1 MSGPMG
7 WVTMI
12 GPSDEQVEYRLTG
25 GHGCGKS
32 VAVDAAPL
40 VAAIEAKAEA
50 AGASVASLLANREA
64 KRAFFRARGLIRSKG
79 TARFTGF
86 DAVEVAAAAG
96 LDARDLYGEQTLP
109 PRPTDG
115 QVEYHLDAS
124 ERPLVWVGN
133 GLTEFDIAPGSVL
146 APERFQAARRL
157 MHGEDPRTGQTLVEP
172 KLAIAP
178 AAKLPA
184 APLARAIRRA
194 AAERSV
200 NPASLLDSKRKQ
212 DAFRRM
218 ESQLKRFGE
227 SHRVPVSTVLKL
239 ADAVGIDAVGLY
251 GEDLVEKAV
260 AAEAGGRL
268 DARALLRAVEVRAT
282 ETGQQPADL
291 FDAAFMKRRYVQT
304 EGEGARRLRDLP
316 MDVREAVAMAKAAG
330 LSPEDVWD
338 AEEIKAALLEGRV
351 QVGNF
356 GADVTLDLAKSKSAF
371 LAYAPEE
378 IAAQVEGIYTAA
390 GRESI
395 GALERWT
402 AYAMRGHHGDGDE
415 AETVTTSGFSGWMM
429 VHRAARPVDGAPYG
443 DPHFHLHFTL
453 ANMVKGTDGKWSTM
467 ASGGRDLHRHTRATQ
482 SLMNARIRR
491 ELTDT
496 FGISFRREERTG
508 AWEIAAIPEATIRL
522 FSKRDS
528 QVRDLLTK
536 LGIDYDSATTRER
549 TAASTASKAAKN
561 GEAAGVEDDVLRAYW
576 QAEGRAAGDDPDAIA
591 ASAMEQARA
600 DRNPSLD
607 ELGAQVFDPKT
618 GLTSHSKEFTHAAAI
633 AAVLDALP
641 YGVANAEEAEQLTTS
656 VLRHAGYAVQLNP
669 KGAQHFTHADRYT
682 TADVVAAEALIVSE
696 ATNRLGTQAAVVSR
710 DTVDMTLSTVEAQH
724 GGTFAFSDEQRAVL
738 ERLLTA
744 GHGIDAVVGIAGA
757 GKTTIMD
764 TARQAWEAYGLVIAG
779 ASTAA
784 VAAANLKAEAGIESR
799 TLAAWL
805 TGIRNGGPGLTGV
818 DVLVVDEAAMCD
830 DRDIAELLTHAAMTG
845 TKVVGIGDPKQLH
858 SPGIGGSFAAV
869 HHIVGGLSL
878 NENFRQKDAIERR
891 ALELWRDDN
900 RVEALR
906 TFAGTGRVHA
916 LADKDATLAAM
927 LTIWA
932 DKRAA
937 HTDDHTAVQQLL
949 MLAATNE
956 VVEELNV
963 GARALRKENGDLT
976 GPEYTYALPG
986 GGELMLS
993 VGDQVLL
1000 RINDYRG
1007 KRTRGENEDVL
1018 NGLRGIVRAVDE
1030 ERRVLIEW
1038 REKTADGHRD
1048 VAEWVEADYIAQG
1061 GLSLGY
1067 AITGHKSQGLSV
1079 QEALVYGPGAQ
1090 ANALYTMMS
1099 RDKKESH
1106 LFLPLSVYE
1115 TDADRARSGDALTEQ
1130 EQLDRAVAG
1139 LIREIENG
1147 TEERM
1152 ILSELPRNAVPAHV
1166 RQAVADLPIP
1176 RGPGAGELH
1185 DADAPREGAE
1195 PEVRST
1201 PATAG
1206 RREALTTLPEA
1217 APTADRPYVHLS
1229 NSALRDAVRKAAT
1242 AARATSTAAEK
1253 AEAAADHAEREAAA
1267 GSGPNSLALHRRH
1280 QDVAEQAAAIREVRA
1295 LDSTIAERTARLN
1308 GTQARIEGLEQQ
1320 LAATGR
1326 FGRRPALRGDERA
1339 AVEADREA
1347 LLRTCEATGQELE
1360 QMNARLQEVAE
1371 QAGPVSEHEA
1381 VLTEA
1386 DMPQQ
1391 EKAVLLRRAMDKDNE
1406 SAKQLRAEAIKARS
1420 TARGADHRVSSLQ
1433 KEGRL
1438 RTQRRGQH
1446 LDADESVAPSSPKP
1460 ESSYA
1465 NRTAMDHTQPGP
1477 PPDSAQDAPPV

>member
-1 MSGPMG
+1 
-7 WVTMI
+7 MI

-32 VAVDAAPL
+32 TTVDAAPL
-40 VAAIEAKAEA
+40 VAAIEAKAAA
-50 AGASVASLLANREA
+50 AGAPVASLLGSREA

-79 TARFTGF
+79 TARLTGF

-96 LDARDLYGEQTLP
+96 LEARDLYGEQALP
-109 PRPTDG
+109 PRAADG
-115 QVEYHLDAS
+115 QVDYHLDAS

-133 GLTEFDIAPGSVL
+133 GLTEFDITPGSIL
-146 APERFQAARRL
+146 APEHFQAARRL

-200 NPASLLDSKRKQ
+200 NPVSLLDSKRKQ

-227 SHRVPVSTVLKL
+227 SHRIPASTLLKL
-239 ADAVGIDAVGLY
+239 ADAVGIDAVDLY
-251 GEDLVEKAV
+251 GEDTLEKAV
-260 AAEAGGRL
+260 AAEAGGQL
-268 DARALLRAVEVRAT
+268 DARALLRAVEARAT

-291 FDAAFMKRRYVQT
+291 FTAASLKRRYAQT
-304 EGEGARRLRDLP
+304 VGEGERRLRDLP

-330 LSPEDVWD
+330 LAPEDVWD
-338 AEEIKAALLEGRV
+338 AEEIQAALLEGRV

-371 LAYAPEE
+371 LAYAPKE
-378 IAAQVEGIYTAA
+378 IAAKVEGIYTSA

-415 AETVTTSGFSGWMM
+415 AETVKTSGFSGWMM
-429 VHRAARPVDGAPYG
+429 VHRAARPVDAALFG

-491 ELTDT
+491 ELTNE

-528 QVRDLLTK
+528 QVRALLTK

-561 GEAAGVEDDVLRAYW
+561 GEAAGVADDVLRDYW
-576 QAEGRAAGDDPDAIA
+576 QAEGRAAGDDPEAIA
-591 ASAMEQARA
+591 ASAMEQDRA
-600 DRNPSLD
+600 DQNPGLD
-607 ELGAQVFDPKT
+607 ELCAQVFDPKS

-656 VLRHAGYAVQLNP
+656 VLRRAGYAVQLNP

-682 TADVVAAEALIVSE
+682 TADIVAAEALIVSE
-696 ATNRLGTQAAVVSR
+696 ATNRLNERTAVVSR

-724 GGTFAFSDEQRAVL
+724 GGSFAFSDEQRAVL

-744 GHGIDAVVGIAGA
+744 GHGIDSVEGIAGS

-764 TARQAWEAYGLVIAG
+764 TARQAWEAHGLVIAG

-799 TLAAWL
+799 TLASWL
-805 TGIRNGGPGLTGV
+805 TGIRRGGPGLNGV

-830 DRDIAELLTHAAMTG
+830 DRDVAELLTHAAKTG

-878 NENFRQKDAIERR
+878 SENFRQKDLVERR
-891 ALELWRDDN
+891 ALELWRDDK

-906 TFAGTGRVHA
+906 AFAGTGRVHA

-927 LTIWA
+927 LTVWA
-932 DKRAA
+932 DKRAV

-949 MLAATNE
+949 MMAATNE
-956 VVEELNV
+956 IVEELNV
-963 GARALRKENGDLT
+963 GARALRKASGDLT
-976 GPEYTYALPG
+976 GQEHVYALPG
-986 GGELMLS
+986 GGELTLS

-1000 RINDYRG
+1000 RANDYRG
-1007 KRTRGENEDVL
+1007 KRSRGEHEDVL
-1018 NGLRGIVRAVDE
+1018 NGYRGIVRAVDE
-1030 ERRVLIEW
+1030 ERRVLVEW

-1048 VAEWVEADYIAQG
+1048 VAEWVDADYIAQG

-1115 TDADRARSGDALTEQ
+1115 TDADRARGGDALTEQ

-1139 LIREIENG
+1139 LIREIESG

-1152 ILSELPRNAVPAHV
+1152 ILTELPKNAVPAHV
-1166 RQAVADLPIP
+1166 RQAVADLPTP
-1176 RGPGAGELH
+1176 RAPGAGDTH
-1185 DADAPREGAE
+1185 DTDGPEDAPE
-1195 PEVRST
+1195 PEEMHT
-1201 PATAG
+1201 PGTTERPTAPASAQDP
-1206 RREALTTLPEA
+1206 AL
-1217 APTADRPYVHLS
+1217 TADRPYAHLS
-1229 NSALRDAVRKAAT
+1229 NAALQDAIRKAAT
-1242 AARATSTAAEK
+1242 AVRATRTTAEK
-1253 AEAAADHAEREAAA
+1253 AEAAADRAEHQAAA
-1267 GSGPNSLALHRRH
+1267 GTGPNVLAFNRKH
-1280 QDVAEQAAAIREVRA
+1280 QDLTTRAEAIREVRTVTDGIA
-1295 LDSTIAERTARLN
+1295 QHTDAHNRVEERLQQLDNQLSASGRFGRSVLRGDHRVHAEAERETLQRQRIEVVRALETLHGRLHGLSSVAGLDAEHEAVFAEVELLKRDRATLMGRAQAEDN
-1308 GTQARIEGLEQQ
+1308 QVAKQARIE
-1320 LAATGR
+1320 
-1326 FGRRPALRGDERA
+1326 
-1339 AVEADREA
+1339 
-1347 LLRTCEATGQELE
+1347 
-1360 QMNARLQEVAE
+1360 ARK
-1371 QAGPVSEHEA
+1371 
-1381 VLTEA
+1381 T
-1386 DMPQQ
+1386 
-1391 EKAVLLRRAMDKDNE
+1391 
-1406 SAKQLRAEAIKARS
+1406 RS
-1420 TARGADHRVSSLQ
+1420 TAQGAAHRAAGLREELFRRKGERTDSEALPESPRPPQSVSRYADHTSTELQ
-1433 KEGRL
+1433 
-1438 RTQRRGQH
+1438 QH
-1446 LDADESVAPSSPKP
+1446 EAP
-1460 ESSYA
+1460 
-1465 NRTAMDHTQPGP
+1465 
-1477 PPDSAQDAPPV
+1477 DAPTAEPLL

>member
-1 MSGPMG
+1 MG

-40 VAAIEAKAEA
+40 IAAIEAKAEA
-50 AGASVASLLANREA
+50 AGAPVASLLANREA
-64 KRAFFRARGLIRSKG
+64 KRAFFRARGLLRSKG
-79 TARFTGF
+79 AARFTGF

-96 LDARDLYGEQTLP
+96 LDARDLYGEQALP
-109 PRPTDG
+109 PRAADG
-115 QVEYHLDAS
+115 QVDYHLDAS
-124 ERPLVWVGN
+124 ERPLVWIGG
-133 GLTEFDIAPGSVL
+133 GLTEFDIASGSTL
-146 APERFQAARRL
+146 APEQFPAARRL
-157 MHGEDPRTGQTLVEP
+157 MLGEDPRTGQTLVEP

-227 SHRVPVSTVLKL
+227 THRVPVSTVLKL
-239 ADAVGIDAVGLY
+239 ADAVGIDAVDLY
-251 GEDLVEKAV
+251 GEETVEKAV
-260 AAEAGGRL
+260 AAEAGGHL
-268 DARALLRAVEVRAT
+268 DARALLRAVEARAT
-282 ETGQQPADL
+282 EAGQQPADL
-291 FDAAFMKRRYVQT
+291 FEAASMKRRYTQT

-330 LSPEDVWD
+330 LTPEDVWD

-351 QVGNF
+351 QVGNR

-378 IAAQVEGIYTAA
+378 VAAQVEGIYTAA

-402 AYAMRGHHGDGDE
+402 AYAMRGHHGDGEE
-415 AETVTTSGFSGWMM
+415 AETVKTSGFSGWMM

-453 ANMVKGTDGKWSTM
+453 ANMVKGTDGMWSTM

-491 ELTDT
+491 ELTNE

-528 QVRDLLTK
+528 QVRELLTK

-561 GEAAGVEDDVLRAYW
+561 GEAAGVGDDVLRAYW
-576 QAEGRAAGDDPDAIA
+576 QAEGRTAGDDPDAIA
-591 ASAMEQARA
+591 ASAMERDRA
-600 DRNPSLD
+600 GQNPALD
-607 ELGAQVFDPKT
+607 ELCAQVFDPKT

-633 AAVLDALP
+633 SAVLDALP
-641 YGVANAEEAEQLTTS
+641 YGVADAAEAEQLTNS

-669 KGAQHFTHADRYT
+669 KGAQHFAHADRYT
-682 TADVVAAEALIVSE
+682 TADVVAAEALIISE
-696 ATNRLGTQAAVVSR
+696 ATNRLSTQAAVVSN

-744 GHGIDAVVGIAGA
+744 GHGIDAVVGIAGS

-764 TARQAWEAYGLVIAG
+764 TARQAWEAHGLVIAG

-799 TLAAWL
+799 TLASWL
-805 TGIRNGGPGLTGV
+805 TGIRAGGPGLTGV

-830 DRDIAELLTHAAMTG
+830 DRDIAELLTHAAETG

-869 HHIVGGLSL
+869 HHLVGGLTLSQ
-878 NENFRQKDAIERR
+878 NFRQKDMVERR

-900 RVEALR
+900 RVESLR
-906 TFAGTGRVHA
+906 AFAGTGRVHA
-916 LADKDATLAAM
+916 LADKDTALAAM
-927 LTIWA
+927 LTVWA

-956 VVEELNV
+956 IVEELNT
-963 GARALRKENGDLT
+963 GARALRKENGELT
-976 GPEYTYALPG
+976 GPEHVYALPG
-986 GGELMLS
+986 GGELTLS

-1000 RINDYRG
+1000 RVNDYRG
-1007 KRTRGENEDVL
+1007 KKSRGASEDVL
-1018 NGLRGIVRAVDE
+1018 NGYRGIVRAVDE
-1030 ERRVLIEW
+1030 ERRVLVEW
-1038 REKTADGHRD
+1038 REKTEDGHRD
-1048 VAEWVEADYIAQG
+1048 VAEWVDADYIAQG

-1067 AITGHKSQGLSV
+1067 AITGHKSQGLTV

-1115 TDADRARSGDALTEQ
+1115 TDADRARHGDALTDQ

-1152 ILSELPRNAVPAHV
+1152 ILTELPKNAVPAHV

-1176 RGPGAGELH
+1176 RAPGADEGH
-1185 DADAPREGAE
+1185 DADTPEEAPEHEDRPVTANAA
-1195 PEVRST
+1195 PSPA
-1201 PATAG
+1201 PATPS
-1206 RREALTTLPEA
+1206 EP
-1217 APTADRPYVHLS
+1217 APTAARPYARLG
-1229 NSALRDAVRKAAT
+1229 NAALRDAVRKAAV
-1242 AARATSTAAEK
+1242 AARATTAAADK
-1253 AEAAADHAEREAAA
+1253 AEAAADRAEREAAA
-1267 GSGPNSLALHRRH
+1267 GAGPRSLALQRRH
-1280 QDVAEQAAAIREVRA
+1280 QDVAERAVAIREVQS
-1295 LDSTIAERTARLN
+1295 LDDTIAEHTTRLN
-1308 GTQARIEGLEQQ
+1308 STEARIEGLDQQ

-1326 FGRRPALRGDERA
+1326 FGRAALRGDERA
-1339 AVEADREA
+1339 AVESDREA
-1347 LLRTCEATGQELE
+1347 LVRTREETVQELE
-1360 QMNARLQEVAE
+1360 QMDARLQDVTR
-1371 QAGPVSEHEA
+1371 QAGPAGEYEA
-1381 VLTEA
+1381 VLAEA

-1391 EKAVLLRRAMDKDNE
+1391 EKATLLRRAKTKDDE
-1406 SAKQLRAEAIKARS
+1406 AAKQLRAEAIKARS
-1420 TARGADHRVSSLQ
+1420 TAHGADHRVAGLQ
-1433 KEGRL
+1433 KETRL
-1438 RTQRRGQH
+1438 RAQH
-1446 LDADESVAPSSPKP
+1446 GRQHVGADESEVPSSPKP
-1460 ESSYA
+1460 ESPYA
-1465 NRTAMDHTQPGP
+1465 NRTAVDHTQPV
-1477 PPDSAQDAPPV
+1477 PPDSTHDAPPV

>member
-1 MSGPMG
+1 
-7 WVTMI
+7 MI

-40 VAAIEAKAEA
+40 VAALEAKAEA
-50 AGASVASLLANREA
+50 TGAPVASLLGSREA

-96 LDARDLYGEQTLP
+96 LDARDLYGDQALP
-109 PRPTDG
+109 QPAADG
-115 QVEYHLDAS
+115 QVDYHLDAS
-124 ERPLVWVGN
+124 ERPLVWIGN
-133 GLTEFDIAPGSVL
+133 GLTEFDITPGSIL
-146 APERFQAARRL
+146 AAEHFQAARRL

-194 AAERSV
+194 AAARSV
-200 NPASLLDSKRKQ
+200 NPVSLLDSKRKQ

-227 SHRVPVSTVLKL
+227 SHRVPASTVLKL
-239 ADAVGIDAVGLY
+239 ADAVGIDAVDLY
-251 GEDLVEKAV
+251 GEDTLEKAV
-260 AAEAGGRL
+260 AAEAGGHL
-268 DARALLRAVEVRAT
+268 DARALLRAVEARAA
-282 ETGQQPADL
+282 ETGQQPGDL
-291 FDAAFMKRRYVQT
+291 FTAASMKRRYAQT
-304 EGEGARRLRDLP
+304 EGEGERRLRDLP

-330 LSPEDVWD
+330 LAPEDVWD
-338 AEEIKAALLEGRV
+338 AEEIKSALLEGRV

-378 IAAQVEGIYTAA
+378 VAAQVEGIYTAA

-395 GALERWT
+395 TALERWT

-415 AETVTTSGFSGWMM
+415 AETVETSGFSGWMM

-467 ASGGRDLHRHTRATQ
+467 AGGGRDLHRHTRATQ

-491 ELTDT
+491 ELTDK
-496 FGISFRREERTG
+496 FGIGFRREERTG

-561 GEAAGVEDDVLRAYW
+561 GEAAGVGDDVLRAYW
-576 QAEGRAAGDDPDAIA
+576 QAEGRVAGDDPDAIA
-591 ASAMEQARA
+591 ASAMEQDRA
-600 DRNPSLD
+600 DQNPSLD
-607 ELGAQVFDPKT
+607 ELCAQVFDPKT

-641 YGVANAEEAEQLTTS
+641 YGVADAGEAEQLTAS

-682 TADVVAAEALIVSE
+682 TADVVAAETLIVSE

-710 DTVDMTLSTVEAQH
+710 DTADMTLSTVEAQH
-724 GGTFAFSDEQRAVL
+724 GGGGTFAFSDEQRAVL
-738 ERLLTA
+738 NRLLTA

-764 TARQAWEAYGLVIAG
+764 TARQAWEAHGLVIAG

-799 TLAAWL
+799 TLASWL

-830 DRDIAELLTHAAMTG
+830 DRDIAELLTHAAETG
-845 TKVVGIGDPKQLH
+845 TKIVGIGDPKQLH

-878 NENFRQKDAIERR
+878 NENFRQKDMVERR
-891 ALELWRDDN
+891 ALELWRDDS

-916 LADKDATLAAM
+916 LADKDTTLAAM
-927 LTIWA
+927 LTTWA
-932 DKRAA
+932 DKRAE

-956 VVEELNV
+956 LVEELNA
-963 GARALRKENGDLT
+963 GARALRKENGDLA
-976 GPEYTYALPG
+976 GPEHGYALPG

-1000 RINDYRG
+1000 RTNDYRG
-1007 KRTRGENEDVL
+1007 KMSRGENEDVL

-1030 ERRVLIEW
+1030 QRRVLVEW

-1048 VAEWVEADYIAQG
+1048 VGEWVDADYIAQG

-1099 RDKKESH
+1099 RDKEEAH

-1115 TDADRARSGDALTEQ
+1115 SDVDRARHGDALTEQ

-1152 ILSELPRNAVPAHV
+1152 ILTELPGNAVPAHV
-1166 RQAVADLPIP
+1166 RQAEADLPTP
-1176 RGPGAGELH
+1176 RAPGTGEPH
-1185 DADAPREGAE
+1185 DADTPDEDMGTENRPVPAPAAGREESTAS
-1195 PEVRST
+1195 PVPT
-1201 PATAG
+1201 PA
-1206 RREALTTLPEA
+1206 
-1217 APTADRPYVHLS
+1217 ADRPYAQLTT
-1229 NSALRDAVRKAAT
+1229 SALRDAARKAT
-1242 AARATSTAAEK
+1242 VAARATSAAADK
-1253 AEAAADHAEREAAA
+1253 AEAAADRAEQQAAA
-1267 GSGPNSLALHRRH
+1267 GTGPNVLALSRRQ
-1280 QDVAEQAAAIREVRA
+1280 QDVAQRAAAIREARA
-1295 LDSTIAERTARLN
+1295 LGGTITECTDRLHH
-1308 GTQARIEGLEQQ
+1308 TQARIQGLEQQ

-1326 FGRRPALRGDERA
+1326 FGRPVVRGEDRT
-1339 AVEADREA
+1339 AVEADRDE
-1347 LLRTCEATGQELE
+1347 LLRTRDEDARGVE
-1360 QMNARLQEVAE
+1360 QMNTRIHEATQ

-1386 DMPQQ
+1386 DLPQ
-1391 EKAVLLRRAMDKDNE
+1391 EKKAALLRRAQEKDNQA
-1406 SAKQLRAEAIKARS
+1406 AKQVRAEASKARNTS
-1420 TARGADHRVSSLQ
+1420 NGAAYRVAGLRDELSVRAAGKAPASSGAPLNQHGRGGVVVSPYTGQADAHVHQSHD
-1433 KEGRL
+1433 G
-1438 RTQRRGQH
+1438 
-1446 LDADESVAPSSPKP
+1446 PSSPP
-1460 ESSYA
+1460 V
-1465 NRTAMDHTQPGP
+1465 GP
-1477 PPDSAQDAPPV
+1477 LL

>member
-1 MSGPMG
+1 MG

-32 VAVDAAPL
+32 VTVDAAPL
-40 VAAIEAKAEA
+40 IAAIEAKAEA
-50 AGASVASLLANREA
+50 AGAPVASLLANREA
-64 KRAFFRARGLIRSKG
+64 KRAFFRARGLLRSKG
-79 TARFTGF
+79 AARFTGF

-96 LDARDLYGEQTLP
+96 LDARDLYGEQALP
-109 PRPTDG
+109 ARPADG
-115 QVEYHLDAS
+115 QVDYHLDAS
-124 ERPLVWVGN
+124 ERPLVWIGA
-133 GLTEFDIAPGSVL
+133 GLAEFDITPGSTL
-146 APERFQAARRL
+146 APEQFPAARRL
-157 MHGEDPRTGQTLVEP
+157 MRGEDPRTGQTLVEP

-218 ESQLKRFGE
+218 ESQVKRFGE

-239 ADAVGIDAVGLY
+239 ADAVGIDAVDLY
-251 GEDLVEKAV
+251 GESLVEKAV

-268 DARALLRAVEVRAT
+268 DARALLRAVETRAT

-291 FDAAFMKRRYVQT
+291 FDAASMKRRYLQT

-330 LSPEDVWD
+330 LAPEDVWD
-338 AEEIKAALLEGRV
+338 AEEIKAALLEGHV

-378 IAAQVEGIYTAA
+378 IAAQVEGIYMAA

-395 GALERWT
+395 GALERWA

-415 AETVTTSGFSGWMM
+415 AATMKTSGFSGWMM

-467 ASGGRDLHRHTRATQ
+467 AGGGRDLHRHTRATQ

-496 FGISFRREERTG
+496 FGISFRREKRTG

-536 LGIDYDSATTRER
+536 LGIDYDSATTWER

-576 QAEGRAAGDDPDAIA
+576 QAEGRAAGDDPEAIA

-600 DRNPSLD
+600 HQNPSLD
-607 ELGAQVFDPKT
+607 ELCAQVFDPKT
-618 GLTSHSKEFTHAAAI
+618 GLTSHSKEFTHAAAL

-641 YGVANAEEAEQLTTS
+641 YGVADAAEAEQLTNS

-669 KGAQHFTHADRYT
+669 KGAQHFTHPDRYT
-682 TADVVAAEALIVSE
+682 TADVVAAETLIVFE
-696 ATNRLGTQAAVVSR
+696 TTNRLNEQAAVVSR

-738 ERLLTA
+738 KRVLTV
-744 GHGIDAVVGIAGA
+744 GHGIDAVVGIAGS
-757 GKTTIMD
+757 GKTTIMN
-764 TARQAWEAYGLVIAG
+764 TARAAWESHGLVVAG

-799 TLAAWL
+799 TLASWL
-805 TGIRNGGPGLTGV
+805 TGIRSGGSGLTGV
-818 DVLVVDEAAMCD
+818 DVLVLDEAAMCD
-830 DRDIAELLTHAAMTG
+830 DRDIAELLTHAAETG
-845 TKVVGIGDPKQLH
+845 TKIVGIGDPKQLH

-869 HHIVGGLSL
+869 HHLVGGLALSQNL
-878 NENFRQKDAIERR
+878 RQKDMVERR
-891 ALELWRDDN
+891 VLELWRDDN

-937 HTDDHTAVQQLL
+937 HTDDHTAVQELL

-956 VVEELNV
+956 IVEELNT
-963 GARALRKENGDLT
+963 GARALRKANGDLT
-976 GPEYTYALPG
+976 GPEHAYALPG
-986 GGELMLS
+986 GGELTLS

-1000 RINDYRG
+1000 RVNDYRG
-1007 KRTRGENEDVL
+1007 KKSQGENEDVL
-1018 NGLRGIVRAVDE
+1018 NGYRGIVRAVDE
-1030 ERRVLIEW
+1030 ERRVLVEW
-1038 REKTADGHRD
+1038 REKTDDGHRD
-1048 VAEWVEADYIAQG
+1048 VAEWVDTDYIAHG

-1115 TDADRARSGDALTEQ
+1115 TDADRARHGDALTER

-1147 TEERM
+1147 TEQRM
-1152 ILSELPRNAVPAHV
+1152 ILTELPMNVVPNHV
-1166 RQAVADLPIP
+1166 RQAVADLPTP
-1176 RGPGAGELH
+1176 RAPGTGQTH
-1185 DADAPREGAE
+1185 DAAPPGEDMETENRTAPAPAAGS
-1195 PEVRST
+1195 EVST
-1201 PATAG
+1201 ASPTTAPTTG
-1206 RREALTTLPEA
+1206 RPYAHLTT
-1217 APTADRPYVHLS
+1217 
-1229 NSALRDAVRKAAT
+1229 SALRDATRKAT
-1242 AARATSTAAEK
+1242 VAARATSSAAEK
-1253 AEAAADHAEREAAA
+1253 AEAAATRAEQQAAA
-1267 GSGPNSLALHRRH
+1267 GTGPNTLALSRRQ
-1280 QDVAEQAAAIREVRA
+1280 QDVAQQAVAIREVRA
-1295 LDSTIAERTARLN
+1295 LGGTITECTDRLHHA
-1308 GTQARIEGLEQQ
+1308 QVRIQGLEQR
-1320 LAATGR
+1320 LAETSR
-1326 FGRRPALRGDERA
+1326 FGRPVLRGENRA
-1339 AVEADREA
+1339 AMEADREE
-1347 LLRTCEATGQELE
+1347 LLRTREREARAVE
-1360 QMNARLQEVAE
+1360 QMSTRFHDVTR
-1371 QAGPVSEHEA
+1371 QAGSVGEYKA

-1386 DMPQQ
+1386 DMSQ
-1391 EKAVLLRRAMDKDNE
+1391 EDRAALLRRAQNKDNQA
-1406 SAKQLRAEAIKARS
+1406 AKRLRAEAAKARNTS
-1420 TARGADHRVSSLQ
+1420 NDATYRVTGLRAELSARA
-1433 KEGRL
+1433 EGK
-1438 RTQRRGQH
+1438 
-1446 LDADESVAPSSPKP
+1446 ASPSSDEPHRQRGRDGV
-1460 ESSYA
+1460 SAY
-1465 NRTAMDHTQPGP
+1465 PGAGAADVQVHQAHDGLNEP
-1477 PPDSAQDAPPV
+1477 SVEPLP